1 VFGRGRDPLNQQAKW
16 IFIPWSTRCSKKIIT
31 VKPQYQLVVQ
41 EIKQQKKLVKKQ
53 KEN

>member
-1 VFGRGRDPLNQQAKW
+1 VFGRRRDPLNQQTKW